1 MHIYRSTKIG
11 AATGKG
17 NRAGDQQLV
26 RLRIIG
32 NKNGCQEVTLRTI
45 WCSYILINQELYFR
59 QQVIFICVF

>member
-17 NRAGDQQLV
+17 NRARDQQLV

-45 WCSYILINQELYFR
+45 
-59 QQVIFICVF
+59 